1 MVGTSQALC
10 PLDVR
15 NASFWHFFWQMLFGR
30 ERVAW
35 FRSLHKW
42 LHGNGWPKILFD
54 VIWWWRQGFGGLWGL
69 CSSLV
74 YLASRAGSCRLHF
87 PTVQNVLVLQNV
99 QNSSPGS
106 KSTGVTKCNGRP
118 FCGSVSQVLYWGQW
132 QSMRRKGMRSGIGVW
147 CLLSCI
153 DFPGCDNSSF

>member
-42 LHGNGWPKILFD
+42 LHGNGWSEIFCLTS
-54 VIWWWRQGFGGLWGL
+54 FGGGGKDLGVYGDSAALL
-69 CSSLV
+69 CIWLP
-74 YLASRAGSCRLHF
+74 AFSCRLHF

-106 KSTGVTKCNGRP
+106 KSTGVTKCSGRP

-132 QSMRRKGMRSGIGVW
+132 QSMRRKGTRSGTGVW